1 MENKKLFSFAQ
12 VIDNIVKHND
22 YEVGDPFYAGA
33 AIRPLVAPNCS
44 EYVVAHAKFNLR
56 QVRSFSEVCLLP
68 HILHMMQTLGLNR
81 LQRLQSYSWPHLNAG
96 NGHGA
101 MIISAPRSGRTFGYI
116 PPLCDQVCRALT
128 AGRRLRGI
136 DKWYPDQEGPLAVI
150 LVPDA
155 ERVSQVSALC
165 HALLRKAANEKLFTL
180 TLTYDSSKKVEI
192 IHRLLNGVGC
202 MVFTPAQLVVLH
214 EEAPGVLRFP
224 RLQFLVFDDVDLMS
238 SEQLQKTEQVL
249 RQVLPK
255 NLYPQFVMVS
265 QTYDPKL
272 MAKLKAANSNPALIF
287 GDILEAAVYGGTC
300 IRIAFCNSERKV
312 KEVLQTV
319 QQRPPKDYRTVV
331 YCSDDIDM
339 LHLAV
344 ALEKR
349 CHACLP
355 YFQSANLEVAEQV
368 HRWMAKSQGVI
379 LLCTDDC
386 PELTIRHADT
396 LIHYGMSSTWSKFK
410 MRHLA
415 ISGNLKNNLA
425 PPDGKSKAVSLHSLV
440 LLDQQN
446 QRQLPRLVD
455 FLQKHQKVDDD
466 IVELVKKIRQEN
478 EEERMNQNIICRQIM
493 VKGSCKNPA
502 CEERHHVTDM
512 DKCHASV
519 PTSGDVKVQLVRVYS
534 PTHFC
539 VYLEEHLP
547 PQGSWQ
553 RLPSPAAQHMRIQML
568 QDVKQVRYWP
578 PVPGDICMYHSAID
592 ERVRVL
598 QVPPINGTK
607 LVRLDL
613 PVLVQAIDIDTR
625 IFSTKS
631 SKLFKCSAEVQQ
643 LPPMAIDLRLLGLE
657 PFSQEGDWTEK
668 DRRALEYRLKDLPEE
683 HFLQAHIQI
692 ANANTLFVRNLV
704 AMTYASTVKMH
715 VRNLSVSHILI
726 TEKLAKKCEETEKNI
741 LAFFT
746 AGEEVEYAQEKIKA
760 EMQEVKTQI
769 EDALQMEQKEDQK
782 ENVSPNKPISELF
795 SGKFLS
801 QALNLAR
808 KNQLNKKQEE
818 DKALSSSIT
827 QEPSKASS
835 NRESKARL
843 DLEEQQQKSEK
854 TELPK
859 KPTSALFGGN
869 FLSQALE
876 LARKNQF
883 KKNQKETIALSSPMT
898 LEPFQISSNPD
909 RKFQRDLEEQQQQ
922 ASKRNESPNKP
933 TSVFFSGKFF
943 SNALEMAKKNQL
955 KKKQEEDMT
964 QASFNPESKF
974 QLDLEEQQQESEK
987 NESPKKHA
995 SALFSG
1001 KFLSQALELPKENQ
1015 LKKDLLL
1022 DKVVSPLKTQEQPET
1037 SSSSD
1042 TMAQLY
1048 ECLMRCTLLDLEE
1061 LREQQQHSKAKN
1073 PDPSSSSIAD
1083 FLNNMM
1089 TGGAAKTA
1097 GRPKKQKKLMAI
1109 QAAPEP
1115 PHENRSQKIQSQLPP
1130 NVVRPTTSYY
1140 QTQTTL
1146 ELQVLLPEEAQEY
1159 EALLEKTQ
1167 IFFWAICKSSELK
1180 HQFVLSLSFPYISLT
1195 HRMCGRT
1202 VYISVQKAMAT
1213 VDPLH
1218 FNHYP
1223 FMKPNHEMFAK
1234 FDEEQKIQENNT
1246 KGYLKEVVSVEQ
1258 QVENQDDEDSSDED
1272 QFSDEV
1278 EIPAQNKVYED

>member
-1 MENKKLFSFAQ
+1 PVKMENKKLFSFAQ

-44 EYVVAHAKFNLR
+44 EYVVAHGKFNLR

-81 LQRLQSYSWPHLNAG
+81 LQRLQSYSWPHLSAG

-136 DKWYPDQEGPLAVI
+136 EKWYPDQEGPLAVI

-425 PPDGKSKAVSLHSLV
+425 PPEGKSKAVSLHSLV

-493 VKGSCKNPA
+493 VKGSCKNAA

-553 RLPSPAAQHMRIQML
+553 TLPSPAAQHMRIQML

-631 SKLFKCSAEVQQ
+631 SKLFKCSAEAQQ
-643 LPPMAIDLRLLGLE
+643 LPPMAIDLRLLGLV

-668 DRRALEYRLKDLPEE
+668 DRRALEDRLKDLPEE

-715 VRNLSVSHILI
+715 VRNLSVSHLLI
-726 TEKLAKKCEETEKNI
+726 SEKLAKKCEETEKNI

-746 AGEEVEYAQEKIKA
+746 AGEE
-760 EMQEVKTQI
+760 
-769 EDALQMEQKEDQK
+769 
-782 ENVSPNKPISELF
+782 
-795 SGKFLS
+795 
-801 QALNLAR
+801 
-808 KNQLNKKQEE
+808 
-818 DKALSSSIT
+818 
-827 QEPSKASS
+827 
-835 NRESKARL
+835 
-843 DLEEQQQKSEK
+843 
-854 TELPK
+854 
-859 KPTSALFGGN
+859 
-869 FLSQALE
+869 
-876 LARKNQF
+876 
-883 KKNQKETIALSSPMT
+883 
-898 LEPFQISSNPD
+898 
-909 RKFQRDLEEQQQQ
+909 
-922 ASKRNESPNKP
+922 
-933 TSVFFSGKFF
+933 
-943 SNALEMAKKNQL
+943 
-955 KKKQEEDMT
+955 EEDMT

-987 NESPKKHA
+987 NESPKKPA

-1001 KFLSQALELPKENQ
+1001 KFLSQALELAKENQ

-1180 HQFVLSLSFPYISLT
+1180 HQFVLNLSFPYISLT
-1195 HRMCGRT
+1195 HRTCGRT